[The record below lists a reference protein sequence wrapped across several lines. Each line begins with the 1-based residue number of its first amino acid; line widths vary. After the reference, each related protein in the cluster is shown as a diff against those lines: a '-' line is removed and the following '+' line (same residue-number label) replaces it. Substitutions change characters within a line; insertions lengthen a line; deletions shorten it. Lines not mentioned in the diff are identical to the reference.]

1 MGTMGNSEIDGVYPE
16 TGITEETRAKM
27 FAFIDD
33 MFTPNH
39 IPKRSKA
46 THIYHLI
53 GELEALRDDLKRMED
68 PRANFLQLA
77 ITELSQLII

>member
-1 MGTMGNSEIDGVYPE
+1 MGDSELNNIFPE
-16 TGITEETRAKM
+16 IGITEHTRAM
-27 FAFIDD
+27 MGMIDD

-39 IPKRSKA
+39 LKQKRAS
-46 THIYHLI
+46 HLYHLV
-53 GELEALRDDLKRMED
+53 GELEALRDDLRRMDD

>member
-1 MGTMGNSEIDGVYPE
+1 MDTMGNSEIDGVYPE
-16 TGITEETRAKM
+16 TGITESTRKM
-27 FAFIDD
+27 FEFIDD

-39 IPKRSKA
+39 MKQQRAS
-46 THIYHLI
+46 HLYHLV
-53 GELEALRDDLKRMED
+53 GELEALRDDLRRMDD